1 MLLLLDEE
9 IKQILLSFTYK
20 EQIYFLFLE
29 MKHLE
34 SHPMFNPAIKVVDG
48 PQKEKKILPVSAD
61 KEDLSFSLFE
71 RSEKDPPPVKGSSR
85 K

>member
-1 MLLLLDEE
+1 
-9 IKQILLSFTYK
+9 
-20 EQIYFLFLE
+20 
-29 MKHLE
+29 
-34 SHPMFNPAIKVVDG
+34 MFNPAIKVVDG

-61 KEDLSFSLFE
+61 KEDLSLNLFE